1 MRRFRMS
8 APVGW
13 MATGLGCMSLG
24 VALALSASIEIGMAI
39 VLLGSAAVGF
49 ALGLTRSQAADRAL
63 VAEVE
68 RQIDEKRARD
78 LREVEERW
86 RAEGVSPLE
95 QSYRAFLRPGA
106 TETDAPLRELDA
118 RLGELIQARCERVW
132 QGIRERRYVY
142 EKNGRIVGLDGGTIF
157 AELRDV
163 VKEVARLYKRDGD
176 RAELEVRIG
185 DVALSARS
193 VIAELLQAVRQ
204 TPIVDIAGWTV
215 AEVVTALERVQKAR
229 HLYQKVTP
237 WKHYVSGLTLGL
249 RIVLGA
255 SPVTLAAWT
264 IGQEAATRIGGHV
277 LKTYGEVWLKELFEG
292 SVALVYLRV
301 ARMYDPQQTYRSADW
316 LALVDALRIHRRVP
330 GIDQNR
336 RLLLDCIL
344 RAQIP
349 DEFAKLALLRALA
362 DDAEPDLTLTPPV
375 DLTSLAPARR
385 RAVADCLAA
394 ILQNMQGLNEK
405 QASEEIA
412 AIEKRLSISLP
423 RDEWSRASR
432 AEVRVEAG
440 LVRLAE
446 LARDRCRL
454 DIEEARDALA
464 GSAFAAAAT
473 KQLGGVD
480 AHRARL
486 DKALTMVF
494 DGGDRGGVSF
504 ATGERYLV
512 DPLRVLVGDPLAEPL
527 AASIAD
533 LMASRGPTGWQV
545 DHDHLVLDNASVLLP
560 DRKRVETLWSKY
572 LKAVESRLR
581 GRLLHG
587 KLSTVPPVSAP
598 TVLRQIGSQELPAR
612 DDRTPAPVPP
622 PAPRPVAV
630 FEAEDGGARARWVL
644 LFIDRV
650 VVGVVPR
657 QELAIDVAEPRT
669 YRKED
674 VRFGRRSGYV
684 TDSLVLHCG
693 EQRLTIEGPVMGSF
707 IGHFGPVLQALDL
720 DAGALEVIDP

>member
-1 MRRFRMS
+1 MVRMS

-13 MATGLGCMSLG
+13 VAAGLGCMSLG
-24 VALALSASIEIGMAI
+24 VVLALSASIEIGMAI
-39 VLLGSAAVGF
+39 VLLGSGAVGF

-78 LREVEERW
+78 LRDVEERW
-86 RAEGVSPLE
+86 RAEGFSPIE
-95 QSYRAFLRPGA
+95 QSYRALLRPGA
-106 TETDAPLRELDA
+106 TETDAPLPELDA
-118 RLGELIQARCERVW
+118 RIGELIQARCDRVW

-142 EKNGRIVGLDGGTIF
+142 EKNRRIVGLDGGAIF
-157 AELRDV
+157 AELREV

-204 TPIVDIAGWTV
+204 TPIMDVSGWTV

-237 WKHYVSGLTLGL
+237 WKHYVSGLTLGV
-249 RIVLGA
+249 RIVMGA
-255 SPVTLAAWT
+255 NPITLAAWT

-277 LKTYGEVWLKELFEG
+277 LKTYGEVWLKDLFEG

-301 ARMYDPQQTYRSADW
+301 ARMYDPQQIYRSADW

-330 GIDQNR
+330 GIDHNR

-375 DLTSLAPARR
+375 DLTSLAPAQR

-405 QASEEIA
+405 QASEEIK

-432 AEVRVEAG
+432 AGVRVEAG
-440 LVRLAE
+440 LVQLAE

-454 DIEEARDALA
+454 DIEEARDVLA
-464 GSAFAAAAT
+464 GSAFAAAAI
-473 KQLGGVD
+473 KQLGDVD

-486 DKALTMVF
+486 DKALTRVF
-494 DGGDRGGVSF
+494 DGGDRGGNSF
-504 ATGERYLV
+504 VAGERYLV

-533 LMASRGPTGWQV
+533 LMASEGPTGWQV

-581 GRLLHG
+581 DRLLYG

-598 TVLRQIGSQELPAR
+598 TVLRQIGSQELPER

-630 FEAEDGGARARWVL
+630 FEAEDGAARAQWVL

-657 QELAIDVAEPRT
+657 QELAIDVGEPRT

-674 VRFGRRSGYV
+674 VRFGRWSGYV

-720 DAGALEVIDP
+720 DVGALEIINP

>member
-1 MRRFRMS
+1 MRWFRMS

-24 VALALSASIEIGMAI
+24 VVLALSASIEIGMAI
-39 VLLGSAAVGF
+39 VLLGVGAVGV
-49 ALGLTRSQAADRAL
+49 ALGLVRSRAADRVL

-68 RQIDEKRARD
+68 RQIDERRARD
-78 LREVEERW
+78 LRAAEERW
-86 RAEGVSPLE
+86 RAEGVSPVE
-95 QSYRAFLRPGA
+95 QSYHALLQPGA
-106 TETDAPLRELDA
+106 TETDAPLPELNA
-118 RLGELIQARCERVW
+118 RLGELIQARCDRVW
-132 QGIRERRYVY
+132 QGIRERRYVC
-142 EKNGRIVGLDGGTIF
+142 EKNRRIVGLDGGAIF
-157 AELRDV
+157 AELREV

-185 DVALSARS
+185 DAALSARS

-204 TPIVDIAGWTV
+204 TPIVDVSGWTV
-215 AEVVTALERVQKAR
+215 AEVVAALERVQKAR
-229 HLYQKVTP
+229 HLYRKVTP

-249 RIVLGA
+249 RIVMGA
-255 SPVTLAAWT
+255 NPITLAAWT

-375 DLTSLAPARR
+375 DLTSLAPAQR
-385 RAVADCLAA
+385 RAVADCLVA

-405 QASEEIA
+405 QASEEID

-454 DIEEARDALA
+454 DIEGAREAVA

-494 DGGDRGGVSF
+494 AGGDRDGVSF

-533 LMASRGPTGWQV
+533 LMASEGPTGWQV

-560 DRKRVETLWSKY
+560 DRKQVETLWSKY

-581 GRLLHG
+581 GRLLYG
-587 KLSTVPPVSAP
+587 ELSTVPSVSAP
-598 TVLRQIGSQELPAR
+598 MVLRQIGSQELPAR
-612 DDRTPAPVPP
+612 DDRTSTPVPP

-630 FEAEDGGARARWVL
+630 FEAEDDGARARWVL

-657 QELAIDVAEPRT
+657 RELAIDVGEPRT

-674 VRFGRRSGYV
+674 VRFGRWSGYV

-693 EQRLTIEGPVMGSF
+693 EQRLSIEGPMMGSF
-707 IGHFGPVLQALDL
+707 IGHFGPVLHALDL
-720 DAGALEVIDP
+720 DADALEILNP

>member
-8 APVGW
+8 APVNW
-13 MATGLGCMSLG
+13 MAAGLGCMSLG
-24 VALALSASIEIGMAI
+24 MVLAVSVSIEIGMAI
-39 VLLGSAAVGF
+39 VLLGSGAVGF
-49 ALGLTRSQAADRAL
+49 ALGLVRSRAADRVL

-68 RQIDEKRARD
+68 RQIDERRARD
-78 LREVEERW
+78 LRAAEERW
-86 RAEGVSPLE
+86 RAEGVSPVE
-95 QSYRAFLRPGA
+95 QSYHALLQPGA
-106 TETDAPLRELDA
+106 TGTDAPLPELDEH
-118 RLGELIQARCERVW
+118 LGELIQARCDRVW

-142 EKNGRIVGLDGGTIF
+142 EKNRRIVGLDGGAIF
-157 AELRDV
+157 AELREV

-204 TPIVDIAGWTV
+204 TPIMDVAGWTV

-229 HLYQKVTP
+229 HLYRKVTP

-255 SPVTLAAWT
+255 NPVTLAAWT

-316 LALVDALRIHRRVP
+316 LALVDALRIHRCVP
-330 GIDQNR
+330 GIDHNR
-336 RLLLDCIL
+336 KLLLDCIL

-375 DLTSLAPARR
+375 DSTSLAPAQR

-394 ILQNMQGLNEK
+394 ILQNMQGVNEK
-405 QASEEIA
+405 RAGEEIE

-423 RDEWSRASR
+423 RERNGGGSRLD
-432 AEVRVEAG
+432 VLVEAG
-440 LVRLAE
+440 FVRLAG
-446 LARDRCRL
+446 LARDRCGL
-454 DIEEARDALA
+454 YIEDARDALA
-464 GSAFAAAAT
+464 GSAFATAAL
-473 KQLGGVD
+473 KQLGD
-480 AHRARL
+480 ADTHGARL
-486 DKALTMVF
+486 DGALTSVF
-494 DGGDRGGVSF
+494 HDGVRDGDSF
-504 ATGERYLV
+504 VTGERYLV
-512 DPLRVLVGDPLAEPL
+512 DPLRVLVGHPLAEPL

-533 LMASRGPTGWQV
+533 LMVSEGPTDWPV

-560 DRKRVETLWSKY
+560 DRKQVEALWSKY

-581 GRLLHG
+581 DRLLHG

-598 TVLRQIGSQELPAR
+598 AILRQIGSQQLPAR
-612 DDRTPAPVPP
+612 DDGTIVPP
-622 PAPRPVAV
+622 PVPRPVAV
-630 FEAEDGGARARWVL
+630 FEAVDGDERARWVL
-644 LFIDRV
+644 LFVDRV
-650 VVGVVPR
+650 VVGSVPR
-657 QELAIDVAEPRT
+657 RVLAIDLGDSRAH
-669 YRKED
+669 RKED
-674 VRFGRRSGYV
+674 VRFGRLSRSV
-684 TDSLVLHCG
+684 ADSLVLHCG
-693 EQRLTIEGPVMGSF
+693 EHRLTIEGSVLRSF
-707 IGHFGPVLQALDL
+707 PNHFGPVLEALNL
-720 DAGALEVIDP
+720 DAGALEIINP

>member
-1 MRRFRMS
+1 MVRMS

-13 MATGLGCMSLG
+13 MTTGLGCMSLG
-24 VALALSASIEIGMAI
+24 VFLALSASIEIGMAI
-39 VLLGSAAVGF
+39 VLLGAGAAGF
-49 ALGLTRSQAADRAL
+49 GLGLTRSQAADRSL

-68 RQIDEKRARD
+68 RQIDERRARD

-86 RAEGVSPLE
+86 RAEGVSPVE

-106 TETDAPLRELDA
+106 TETDAPLPELDA
-118 RLGELIQARCERVW
+118 RLGELIQARCDRVW
-132 QGIRERRYVY
+132 QGIRKRRYVC
-142 EKNGRIVGLDGGTIF
+142 EKNGRIVGLDGGAIF
-157 AELRDV
+157 AELREV

-185 DVALSARS
+185 DVALGARS

-204 TPIVDIAGWTV
+204 TPIMDVSGWTV
-215 AEVVTALERVQKAR
+215 AEVVTALERVQKVR

-255 SPVTLAAWT
+255 NPVTLAAWA

-301 ARMYDPQQTYRSADW
+301 ARTYDPQQTYRSADW
-316 LALVDALRIHRRVP
+316 LALVDALRIHRCVP
-330 GIDQNR
+330 GIDHNR

-375 DLTSLAPARR
+375 DLSSMTPARR

-405 QASEEIA
+405 QAGEEIE

-423 RDEWSRASR
+423 RDKWAGASR

-464 GSAFAAAAT
+464 GSAFAAAAI
-473 KQLGGVD
+473 KQLGDLD

-486 DKALTMVF
+486 DKALTRVF
-494 DGGDRGGVSF
+494 EGGDRGGNSF
-504 ATGERYLV
+504 AAGERYLV

-527 AASIAD
+527 AASIAA
-533 LMASRGPTGWQV
+533 LMASEGPTGWQV

-560 DRKRVETLWSKY
+560 DRRQVETLWSKY

-581 GRLLHG
+581 GRLLYG

-598 TVLRQIGSQELPAR
+598 TVLRQIGSQDLPAR

-622 PAPRPVAV
+622 PAPQPVAV

-657 QELAIDVAEPRT
+657 QELAIDVGEPRT

-693 EQRLTIEGPVMGSF
+693 EQRLSIEGPVMGSF

-720 DAGALEVIDP
+720 DADALEIINP

>member
-1 MRRFRMS
+1 MS
-8 APVGW
+8 APVNW
-13 MATGLGCMSLG
+13 MAAGLGCMSLG
-24 VALALSASIEIGMAI
+24 MVLALSASIEIGMAI
-39 VLLGSAAVGF
+39 VLLGCGAVGF
-49 ALGLTRSQAADRAL
+49 ALGLVRSRAADRVL

-68 RQIDEKRARD
+68 RQIDERRARD
-78 LREVEERW
+78 LRAAEERW
-86 RAEGVSPLE
+86 RAEGVSPVE
-95 QSYRAFLRPGA
+95 QSYHALLQPGA
-106 TETDAPLRELDA
+106 AETEAPLPELDA
-118 RLGELIQARCERVW
+118 RLGELIQARCDRVW
-132 QGIRERRYVY
+132 QGIRERRYVC
-142 EKNGRIVGLDGGTIF
+142 EKNRRVVGLDGGAIF
-157 AELRDV
+157 AELREV
-163 VKEVARLYKRDGD
+163 VKEVARLYKRDED

-204 TPIVDIAGWTV
+204 TPIMDVSGWTV
-215 AEVVTALERVQKAR
+215 AEVVTALERVQRAR
-229 HLYQKVTP
+229 HLYRKVTP

-249 RIVLGA
+249 RIVMGVN
-255 SPVTLAAWT
+255 PVTLAAWT

-277 LKTYGEVWLKELFEG
+277 IKTYGEVWLKDLFEG
-292 SVALVYLRV
+292 AVALVYLRV
-301 ARMYDPQQTYRSADW
+301 ARMYDPQQIYRSADW

-330 GIDQNR
+330 GIDENR

-375 DLTSLAPARR
+375 DLTSLAPVQR
-385 RAVADCLAA
+385 RAVADCLVA
-394 ILQNMQGLNEK
+394 ILQSMQGLNEK
-405 QASEEIA
+405 QASEEIE

-423 RDEWSRASR
+423 RNEWSRASR

-454 DIEEARDALA
+454 DVAEAREALA

-473 KQLGGVD
+473 RRLGGVD
-480 AHRARL
+480 AYRARL

-494 DGGDRGGVSF
+494 AGGDRDGSSF

-533 LMASRGPTGWQV
+533 LMASEGPTGWQV

-560 DRKRVETLWSKY
+560 DRKQVETLWSKY

-581 GRLLHG
+581 GRLLYG
-587 KLSTVPPVSAP
+587 KLSTVQPVSAP
-598 TVLRQIGSQELPAR
+598 MVLRQIGSQELPAR
-612 DDRTPAPVPP
+612 DDWTSTPVPP

-657 QELAIDVAEPRT
+657 QELAIDVGEPRT

-674 VRFGRRSGYV
+674 VRFERWSGYV

-720 DAGALEVIDP
+720 DIGALEIINP

>member
-1 MRRFRMS
+1 
-8 APVGW
+8 
-13 MATGLGCMSLG
+13 MSLG
-24 VALALSASIEIGMAI
+24 MVLALSASIEIGMAI
-39 VLLGSAAVGF
+39 VLLGCGAVGF
-49 ALGLTRSQAADRAL
+49 ALGLVRSRAADRVL

-68 RQIDEKRARD
+68 RQIDERRARD
-78 LREVEERW
+78 LRAAEERW
-86 RAEGVSPLE
+86 RAEGVSPVE
-95 QSYRAFLRPGA
+95 QSYHALLQPGA
-106 TETDAPLRELDA
+106 AETEAPLPELDA
-118 RLGELIQARCERVW
+118 RLGELIQARCDRVW
-132 QGIRERRYVY
+132 QGIRERRYVC
-142 EKNGRIVGLDGGTIF
+142 EKNGRIVGLDGGAIF
-157 AELRDV
+157 AELREV
-163 VKEVARLYKRDGD
+163 VKEVARLYKRDED

-204 TPIVDIAGWTV
+204 TPIMDVSGWTV
-215 AEVVTALERVQKAR
+215 AEVVTALERVQRAR
-229 HLYQKVTP
+229 HLYRKVTP

-249 RIVLGA
+249 RIVMGVN
-255 SPVTLAAWT
+255 PVTLAAWT

-277 LKTYGEVWLKELFEG
+277 LKTYGEVWLKDLFEG
-292 SVALVYLRV
+292 AVALVYLRV

-330 GIDQNR
+330 GIDENR

-344 RAQIP
+344 RAPIP
-349 DEFAKLALLRALA
+349 DEFARLALLRALA

-375 DLTSLAPARR
+375 DLTSLAPTQR
-385 RAVADCLAA
+385 RAVADCLVA
-394 ILQNMQGLNEK
+394 ILQSMQGLNEK
-405 QASEEIA
+405 RATEEIG

-454 DIEEARDALA
+454 DVEEARDVLA
-464 GSAFAAAAT
+464 GSAFTAAAR
-473 KQLGGVD
+473 KQLGDV
-480 AHRARL
+480 AHRASL

-494 DGGDRGGVSF
+494 KRGDRGGGSF
-504 ATGERYLV
+504 DSGERYLV

-533 LMASRGPTGWQV
+533 LMASEGPTGWQV

-560 DRKRVETLWSKY
+560 DRKQVETLWSKY

-581 GRLLHG
+581 GRLLYG
-587 KLSTVPPVSAP
+587 KLSTIPPVSAP
-598 TVLRQIGSQELPAR
+598 TLLRQIGGQELPAR
-612 DDRTPAPVPP
+612 NDRHPAPVPP
-622 PAPRPVAV
+622 PAPRAVAV

-657 QELAIDVAEPRT
+657 QELAIDVGEPRT
-669 YRKED
+669 HRKED

-720 DAGALEVIDP
+720 DAGALEVINQ